1 MEKHLVGLSGAEI
14 AFVAAEA
21 AYNSIR
27 RTIDV
32 NGIFAGKT
40 IELTEK
46 NVIVEMDFIRAVNT
60 LKERKTKADTAKY
73 RYNL

>member
-1 MEKHLVGLSGAEI
+1 MGLSGAEI

-32 NGIFAGKT
+32 DGIFQGKNV
-40 IELTEK
+40 ELTGE
-46 NVIVEMDFIRAVNT
+46 NMIVDMDFIRAVNT